1 MPWALLLRM
10 FARIAAGLFVWRVA
24 TARRGA
30 FRTAPNAAPVGAPP
44 PPARLRSRGAAA
56 AIREGAVLGWRA
68 VSLVAFIVAAV
79 VLITAGSTLT
89 VLTPRWLGGVLLGL
103 AAAALVAAFLEARVV
118 HRLLAMRRQ
127 RRRQERLVSRL

>member
-1 MPWALLLRM
+1 VPWALLIRM
-10 FARIAAGLFVWRVA
+10 FARIAAGLFLWRVA

-30 FRTAPNAAPVGAPP
+30 YRTAPNGAPVGAPP
-44 PPARLRSRGAAA
+44 PPARLRGRGAAA

-79 VLITAGSTLT
+79 VLVTAGSTLT

-103 AAAALVAAFLEARVV
+103 AVVSIVAAFLEARVV
-118 HRLLAMRRQ
+118 YRLLAVRRQ
-127 RRRQERLVSRL
+127 RRRQERLVSGL